1 MVRST
6 LVNKNNRVFFFPNF
20 VVGDDLDDPETE
32 EKIKQSMNHH
42 HKMRANR
49 WKLVEYDNEA
59 AWSYFIGTKV
69 VFSWSL

>member
-1 MVRST
+1 M
-6 LVNKNNRVFFFPNF
+6 FFSPNF